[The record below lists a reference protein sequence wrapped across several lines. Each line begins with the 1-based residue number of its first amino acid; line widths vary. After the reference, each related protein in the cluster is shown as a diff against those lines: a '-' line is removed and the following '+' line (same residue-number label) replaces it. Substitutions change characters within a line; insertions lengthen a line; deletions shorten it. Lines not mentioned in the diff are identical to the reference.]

1 MASDHRLLVMSCSQ
15 RKRQTP
21 GLLPAVERYDG
32 PAFKVLRRFLRE
44 RPEVAEHLE
53 VFILSA
59 AYGLIPA
66 KHPVRNYDQVMTP
79 QRAVELH
86 KDVLA
91 TFTAVVGDGT
101 WTDICLAL
109 SRRYMAA
116 LEGWDSLIP
125 VGVSTTMADGSQG
138 IRLSRLKRWL
148 WTDLRDIA
156 DEQSD
161 IQVVGRARIRGVELT
176 MTPDQVLEVA
186 RKALADKHTVANR
199 YYSWYVPVDGQRIA
213 PKWLVSQVTGLPV
226 SDFHSQEARRV
237 LQQLSVEVR
246 LDGRRRYNER

>member
-1 MASDHRLLVMSCSQ
+1 VVSGHRLLVMSCSQ

-21 GLLPAVERYDG
+21 GSLPAVERYDG

-44 RPEVAEHLE
+44 RPGIAEHLE

-66 KHPVRNYDQVMTP
+66 KHPVRNYDQVMTS
-79 QRAVELH
+79 QRAAELR

-91 TFTAVVGDGT
+91 TFTNVIGNSA
-101 WTDICLAL
+101 WTEICLAL

-125 VGVSTTMADGSQG
+125 AGVSVTMADGSQG
-138 IRLSRLKRWL
+138 IRLAKLKQWL
-148 WTDLRDIA
+148 WKDMRDIA

-161 IQVVGRARIRGVELT
+161 NQVVGRAYIRGIEVT

-186 RKALADKHTVANR
+186 RKALAGQPFEASR
-199 YYSWYVPVDGQRIA
+199 YHSWCVLVDEQPVA
-213 PKWLVSQVTGLPV
+213 PKWLVSQLTGLP
-226 SDFHSQEARRV
+226 HSAFGTSEARRF
-237 LQQLSVEVR
+237 LMQLGVKVVH
-246 LDGRRRYNER
+246 L